1 MRTDLEVLTH
11 DFRIQ
16 FINTDFVIYLDAT
29 TKAIVNSNLKFGFCS
44 FLQGNQKKRCQW
56 YELDV
61 GQIQLKYFRSDIEI
75 RFKYKTN

>member
-44 FLQGNQKKRCQW
+44 FLHRNQKKDVSDMSSTLVK
-56 YELDV
+56 YNSSILD
-61 GQIQLKYFRSDIEI
+61 QI
-75 RFKYKTN
+75 

>member
-44 FLQGNQKKRCQW
+44 FLHRKPKKKMSVIWARRWSNTTQ
-56 YELDV
+56 V
-61 GQIQLKYFRSDIEI
+61 F
-75 RFKYKTN
+75 

>member
-44 FLQGNQKKRCQW
+44 FLHRNQKKRCQ
-56 YELDV
+56 
-61 GQIQLKYFRSDIEI
+61 
-75 RFKYKTN
+75 